1 MLGTSEAWAMIRSSQ
16 RPSNPAYYIENCQIS
31 TVTDSITKIT
41 CTFGPA
47 QSCNSKKLIDF
58 GKKIKAVCC
67 KTVFFNPAK
76 QYSKVQEDENCPTSL
91 KQPKYQILIYKK
103 STPP

>member
-1 MLGTSEAWAMIRSSQ
+1 MRASGDLTPVIVFKPCGELSLLVQNAT
-16 RPSNPAYYIENCQIS
+16 
-31 TVTDSITKIT
+31 T
-41 CTFGPA
+41 CTFGPT
-47 QSCNSKKLIDF
+47 QSCNSKNLKDF